1 MKDFCAANETQNTV
15 TTIKS
20 CGGIIIIIIII
31 LRMVLQLKPLNRKH
45 IKIEYS
51 ATIEVV
57 LYLVLPHIS
66 TKRDVP
72 GKSPE

>member
-1 MKDFCAANETQNTV
+1 MQPANETQNTV

-20 CGGIIIIIIII
+20 CGGIIIIIIIP
-31 LRMVLQLKPLNRKH
+31 RMVLQLKPLNRKH

-51 ATIEVV
+51 GTIEV
-57 LYLVLPHIS
+57 VLPHIS

-72 GKSPE
+72 GKSPEE

>member
-1 MKDFCAANETQNTV
+1 MQPANETQNTV

-20 CGGIIIIIIII
+20 CGGIVIIIIII
-31 LRMVLQLKPLNRKH
+31 LGMVLQLKPLNRKH

-51 ATIEVV
+51 GTIEV
-57 LYLVLPHIS
+57 VLPHIS